1 MRNIGIAIVLSL
13 ALLASGCSG
22 KSFLQGGSS
31 LTATIQNP
39 AGKKELA
46 AVEAAYGTA
55 LVIAVN
61 YRRFCYKTA
70 TPSSVCKDRRKVVL
84 AMQEADR
91 NAHGAIVAARRFVR
105 DNPTISAFSAIAAAK
120 AAVADFQSIANAN
133 KVN

>member
-1 MRNIGIAIVLSL
+1 MKRIILVVALALSL
-13 ALLASGCSG
+13 GGCARLNESI
-22 KSFLQGGSS
+22 LQGGLSP
-31 LTATIQNP
+31 TATIQNP

-46 AVEAAYGTA
+46 VVEAAYGTA

-61 YRRFCYKTA
+61 YRRYCYRTA
-70 TPSSVCKDRRKVVL
+70 TPTPVCKDRRKVVL
-84 AMQEADR
+84 AMQAADR

-105 DNPTISAFSAIAAAK
+105 ENPTLNAFSAIAAAK

>member
-1 MRNIGIAIVLSL
+1 MRHLLTAIALSL
-13 ALLASGCSG
+13 SLFAAGCGNTSILKG
-22 KSFLQGGSS
+22 GTSF
-31 LTATIQNP
+31 TATIENP

-70 TPSSVCKDRRKVVL
+70 TPSSLCKDRRKVVL
-84 AMQEADR
+84 AMQDADR
-91 NAHGAIVAARRFVR
+91 KAHAAIVAARRFVR
-105 DNPTISAFSAIAAAK
+105 ENPTLSAISVIGAAK
-120 AAVADFQSIANAN
+120 EAVADFQSIANAN